1 MKQCISAFFSFW
13 LFAGT
18 AFGQLIPAEDWTQTD
33 CNGVEHNL
41 FSELDAGE
49 VVLMEIVM
57 LDGCMPCIN
66 AAHYMAPVIEYY
78 NANYDNRINYYTFGF
93 DDSYSCSQ
101 LIDWKTENSIICNAQ
116 FVEGEAIA
124 ANYGGMGMPTIIVAG
139 RSSHV
144 VCYNKFGFGPLDT
157 ANLANAF
164 EYALGLTETLA
175 IDNPEKSM
183 QVYPNPVHDVLHF
196 DMNGTADISIK
207 NLAGV
212 TIMQQ
217 TGTNHIDVNS
227 LPAGLYFYEINAATF
242 SGSGNFIKN

>member
-1 MKQCISAFFSFW
+1 MKPGISTFLALC
-13 LFAGT
+13 LFVGNS
-18 AFGQLIPAEDWTQTD
+18 FGQVIPAEDWTQTD

-101 LIDWKTENSIICNAQ
+101 LIDWKTENSVLCEAQ
-116 FVEGEAIA
+116 FVEGEDIA
-124 ANYGGMGMPTIIVAG
+124 SYYGGMGMPTIIVAG
-139 RSSHV
+139 RSSHI
-144 VCYNKFGFGPLDT
+144 VCFNKFGFGPLDT

-175 IDNPEKSM
+175 VENPEKSL

-196 DMNGTADISIK
+196 DMNETADISIK

-217 TGTNHIDVNS
+217 SGANQIDVNN
-227 LPAGLYFYEINAATF
+227 LPVGLYFYEIKAATF
-242 SGSGNFIKN
+242 SASGNFLKN